1 MIQRSLPLPSPFA
14 AVDAKRVAGNT
25 LTLAIH
31 AVVFAVLLVPSTWT
45 PPAKPPSVERLV
57 VVPDVLP
64 EPLIP
69 VTPPPPMRRSEP
81 RPRTETVQNPVATPT
96 PAVDPA
102 PVLDQGTEQAVVT
115 DVEPGPPI
123 EDSFDPGTPRLAT
136 LAYDVYPPPRYPR
149 QALRN
154 GDTGTVL
161 LRVLVDEQG
170 WPRDVAV
177 ETSSGHRELDRAAT
191 QQVLSKWRFHPATH
205 QGRPIR
211 AYALVPIGFSL
222 P

>member
-1 MIQRSLPLPSPFA
+1 MIQRSLPHPSPFA
-14 AVDAKRVAGNT
+14 AIDAKRIAGNT
-25 LTLAIH
+25 LALAVH

-45 PPAKPPSVERLV
+45 PPAKPPAVERMV
-57 VVPDVLP
+57 VVPDVVP
-64 EPLIP
+64 PPVIP
-69 VTPPPPMRRSEP
+69 VIPPPVQPVEP
-81 RPRTETVQNPVATPT
+81 RPQTRPVQNPVATRT

-102 PVLDQGTEQAVVT
+102 PVLDQGTEQAVVV
-115 DVEPGPPI
+115 DVDPGPPI
-123 EDSFDPGTPRLAT
+123 EDSFDTGTPQLAT

-170 WPRDVAV
+170 WPKEVLV

-191 QQVLSKWRFHPATH
+191 QQVLAKWRFHPATH

>member
-1 MIQRSLPLPSPFA
+1 M
-14 AVDAKRVAGNT
+14 
-25 LTLAIH
+25 
-31 AVVFAVLLVPSTWT
+31 
-45 PPAKPPSVERLV
+45 
-57 VVPDVLP
+57 
-64 EPLIP
+64 
-69 VTPPPPMRRSEP
+69 PPPPTQPVIE
-81 RPRTETVQNPVATPT
+81 RPRTTPVTTQVQTTVPV
-96 PAVDPA
+96 VDSP
-102 PVLDQGTEQAVVT
+102 PVMDQGTEPAIAE
-115 DVEPGPPI
+115 DPGPPV
-123 EDSFDPGTPRLAT
+123 EDSFEVGPPQLAT

-170 WPRDVAV
+170 WPKEVVV

>member
-1 MIQRSLPLPSPFA
+1 MIQRSLPHPSPFA
-14 AVDAKRVAGNT
+14 AVDAKRIAGNT
-25 LTLAIH
+25 LALAIH

-45 PPAKPPSVERLV
+45 PPAKPPAIERIV
-57 VVPDVLP
+57 VVPDLVRVP
-64 EPLIP
+64 EIP
-69 VTPPPPMRRSEP
+69 VTTPPPVQPVQP
-81 RPRTETVQNPVATPT
+81 RPRPQPVRDPVATPT
-96 PAVDPA
+96 PVVDPT
-102 PVLDQGTEQAVVT
+102 PVLDQGTEQAVEADPT
-115 DVEPGPPI
+115 PPI
-123 EDSFDPGTPRLAT
+123 EDSFDTGTPRLAT

-170 WPRDVAV
+170 WPKEVVV

>member
-1 MIQRSLPLPSPFA
+1 MIQRSLPHPSPFA
-14 AVDAKRVAGNT
+14 AVDAKRIAGNT
-25 LTLAIH
+25 LALAIH

-45 PPAKPPSVERLV
+45 PPAKPPAIERIV
-57 VVPDVLP
+57 VVPDLVRVP
-64 EPLIP
+64 EIP
-69 VTPPPPMRRSEP
+69 VTTPPPVQPVQP
-81 RPRTETVQNPVATPT
+81 RPQPVRDPVATPT
-96 PAVDPA
+96 PVVDPT
-102 PVLDQGTEQAVVT
+102 PVLDQGTEQAVEADPT
-115 DVEPGPPI
+115 PPI
-123 EDSFDPGTPRLAT
+123 EDSFDTGTPRLAT

-170 WPRDVAV
+170 WPKEVVV